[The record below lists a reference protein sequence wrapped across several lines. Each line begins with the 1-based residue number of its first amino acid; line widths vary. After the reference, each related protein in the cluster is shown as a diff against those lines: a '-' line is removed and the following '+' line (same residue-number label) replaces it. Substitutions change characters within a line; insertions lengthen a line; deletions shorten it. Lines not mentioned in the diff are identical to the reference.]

1 LTVRAGEQ
9 SVRSS
14 FDNFP
19 DGRYQHPSDA
29 AIIAALRDIAEQPG
43 VPSFGRILH
52 VEQRNMSH
60 VTVALKKTRARPAVS
75 RSTSIALG
83 KTVSS

>member
-9 SVRSS
+9 SMRSS

-19 DGRYQHPSDA
+19 DGRYEHPSDA
-29 AIIAALRDIAEQPG
+29 AIVATLGDIAEQPG
-43 VPSFGRILH
+43 VPRFGRILH

-60 VTVALKKTRARPAVS
+60 VTVAFKKDTSATGGLAVDFARF
-75 RSTSIALG
+75 G
-83 KTVSS
+83 ENGQ